1 MQIAYHLGA
10 HVTDEAQIL
19 KCLTRNAQR
28 LAEQGIALP
37 GPGRFRAPLAEALK
51 AQASGDWNAEGKGAL
66 IDAVTDMDS
75 VERLVL
81 SVDSLLCPAGQ
92 VLEDGVLYPAAG
104 ARVVRLAGLFEGD
117 EVEFLLALRS
127 PATFLPAL
135 HQRIG
140 RGRFSEMLAEVD
152 PLALRWSE
160 FVARMVRAV
169 PGARFT
175 LWCNEDTPLVWL
187 QVLCAV
193 GGCESGFVLEG
204 VDEFFAELMTPEGIR
219 RMRAYMAQHPPRDDT
234 QYARIVAAFLDKFAR
249 EDAIEMDIGHT
260 GWPESYVAAL
270 TEIYEE
276 DVARIQSMPGVR
288 FIAP

>member
-10 HVTDEAQIL
+10 HVTDEAQIFR
-19 KCLTRNAQR
+19 CLTRNAQR

-51 AQASGDWNAEGKGAL
+51 AQASGHWSVEMKGAL
-66 IDAVTDMDS
+66 IDALADMDR

-92 VLEDGVLYPAAG
+92 VLQEGVLYPDAG
-104 ARVVRLAGLFEGD
+104 QRVARLAALFEGD
-117 EVEFLLALRS
+117 EVEFLLALRC

-140 RGRFSEMLAEVD
+140 RGSFSELLAEVD
-152 PLALRWSE
+152 PLTLRWSE
-160 FVARMVRAV
+160 CLTRMVQAV

-175 LWCNEDTPLVWL
+175 VWCNEDTPLIWL
-187 QVLCAV
+187 QVLRAV
-193 GGCESGFVLEG
+193 GGCGPGFALEG
-204 VDEFFAELMTPEGIR
+204 ADEFFAGLMTAEGIR
-219 RMRAYMAQHPPRDDT
+219 RLRAYIAQHPPRDDA
-234 QYARIVAAFLDKFAR
+234 QHMRIVAAFLDKFAL
-249 EDAIEMDIGHT
+249 EEAVEMEIGYT
-260 GWPESYVAAL
+260 GWTGSYVAAL
-270 TEIYEE
+270 AEIYEE
-276 DVARIQSMPGVR
+276 DVTRIQAMPGVR

>member
-10 HVTDEAQIL
+10 HVTDEAQIF
-19 KCLTRNAQR
+19 KCLALNAQR
-28 LAEQGIALP
+28 FADQGVALP
-37 GPGRFRAPLAEALK
+37 GPGRFRAVLAEALK
-51 AQASGDWNAEGKGAL
+51 AQASGDWNAETKGAL
-66 IDAVTDMDS
+66 IDALADMDR

-92 VLEDGVLYPAAG
+92 VLQDGVLYPDAG
-104 ARVVRLAGLFEGD
+104 ARIARLAALFDGD
-117 EVEFLLALRS
+117 EVEFLLALRC

-140 RGRFSEMLAEVD
+140 RGSFSQLLAEVD
-152 PLALRWSE
+152 PLTLRWSE
-160 FVARMVRAV
+160 CVARMVQAV

-187 QVLCAV
+187 QVLRAV
-193 GGCESGFVLEG
+193 GGCGPGFTLEG
-204 VDEFFAELMTPEGIR
+204 SDEFFAGLMTAEGIR
-219 RMRAYMAQHPPRDDT
+219 RLRAYIAQHPPRDEA
-234 QYARIVAAFLDKFAR
+234 QHMRIVWAFLDKFAR
-249 EDAIEMDIGHT
+249 EDAIEMEIGHT
-260 GWPESYVAAL
+260 GWSESYVAAL

-276 DVARIQSMPGVR
+276 DVARIQAMPRVR